1 MRPFRHKVA
10 RENHWQVSRQSHP
23 LLYCRQRKTQ
33 SMTNLGQQWRQHVP
47 TNDHNH
53 QLLREGIQQREE
65 RARTWVAQAQL
76 KDLQSGIDSC
86 ISRGSD
92 SLALPIPSDIATSQ
106 AVRNFMNMLNDKGI
120 LADIALDGD
129 EPGISLMLVMPA
141 A

>member
-10 RENHWQVSRQSHP
+10 RENHGEVSRQSHP

-47 TNDHNH
+47 ANDHNL
-53 QLLREGIQQREE
+53 QLLQEGIKQRDE
-65 RARTWVAQAQL
+65 RAQTWVTQAQL
-76 KDLQSGIDSC
+76 KDLQAGIDSC

-92 SLALPIPSDIATSQ
+92 SLALPISTEIATSR
-106 AVRNFMNMLNDKGI
+106 AVRNFMNMLNDKGM

-129 EPGISLMLVMPA
+129 QPGISLMLIMPEA
-141 A
+141 